1 MTKKRSVLAAL
12 LALIVLLGL
21 GFAGCATEPV
31 QVTPAAP
38 KPAPEAAPPK
48 PPEPFTLKLV
58 ETTDV
63 HGAIFPYDF
72 INDRPAATSLAQL
85 YGYLKAE
92 RAKAGQDLLLLD
104 NGDILQGQPVVYY
117 SNFEDVKNT
126 HIAAQVMNF
135 MGYQAAVVGNHDVE
149 AGHDVY
155 DKLVGEFKFPW
166 LAANAVR
173 LQWHVNA
180 SPLASSLSSAAR

>member
-1 MTKKRSVLAAL
+1 MTNKRSVLAAL

-72 INDRPAATSLAQL
+72 IEDRPAATSLAQV
-85 YGYLKAE
+85 YSYVRAE
-92 RAKAGQDLLLLD
+92 RARPG
-104 NGDILQGQPVVYY
+104 
-117 SNFEDVKNT
+117 
-126 HIAAQVMNF
+126 AA
-135 MGYQAAVVGNHDVE
+135 
-149 AGHDVY
+149 
-155 DKLVGEFKFPW
+155 L
-166 LAANAVR
+166 
-173 LQWHVNA
+173 
-180 SPLASSLSSAAR
+180 SAAGSRPACMRLLSQRVRQSTRPAAPCSV